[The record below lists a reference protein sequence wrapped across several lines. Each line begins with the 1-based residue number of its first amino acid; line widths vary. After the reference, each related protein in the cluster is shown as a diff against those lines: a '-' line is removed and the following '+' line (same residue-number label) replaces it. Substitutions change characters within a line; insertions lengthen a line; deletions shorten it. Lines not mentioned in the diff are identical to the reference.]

1 MQLIVDAN
9 ILIAAFLKSA
19 TTRELLFDEELKLF
33 APEYFAME
41 VSLKIKEDK
50 FLRKCI
56 TLSKAEIEELLAFL
70 LEPIKIIPKEEYTSF
85 IEKTAGEI
93 PGDDAPYLALSL
105 ALNIPIWSNDSAFKK
120 QSLAKVYTTLELIKV
135 LRP

>member
-19 TTRELLFDEELKLF
+19 TTRELLFNQELELF

-41 VSLKIKEDK
+41 VLRTIKEDK
-50 FLRKCI
+50 SLQKYI
-56 TLSKAEIEELLAFL
+56 TIPKAEIEEFLTFL
-70 LEPIKIIPKEEYTSF
+70 LESIKIIPEEEYASH
-85 IEKTAGEI
+85 IEKATGKV
-93 PGDDAPYLALSL
+93 PCDDAPYLALAL

-120 QSLAKVYTTLELIKV
+120 QSLVKAHTTSELVEILK
-135 LRP
+135 P